1 MKAVKT
7 IITVVMI
14 LVLLGAGVHVL
25 VRTYVSRRASEA
37 VKNALMQSFG
47 ESVSFDTL
55 LLDLLGSQ
63 AEIENPRLIIPGNT
77 EDFEFSLSA
86 DYLMI
91 SLPPSDLLK
100 LQSLSEGRFESGK
113 GLVSVSAPVFSMK
126 RSEGITPLTISAA
139 KMDIMF
145 SGTLDLDEFSRPGG
159 FRLASV
165 MKDVK
170 TVNASLSNAKISSP
184 GFFNDIKVLAAMLS
198 EEEADQ
204 IDTAA
209 SRAAGLLPS
218 GAASDTVLSELLP
231 QADVRII
238 SQALDFLMDP
248 ETDEVILDALQ
259 LSASTLSERPDM
271 LSAQGSAVT
280 HAGVIEY
287 DGILKMLDTPGEV
300 FEQLAMEEGTFS
312 VNSALPEVAA
322 LLGGSSFTYTF
333 RH

>member
-1 MKAVKT
+1 MKAVKP
-7 IITVVMI
+7 IITVLMI
-14 LVLLGAGVHVL
+14 LVLLGAGIHVL
-25 VRTYVSRRASEA
+25 VRTYVSRKASEA
-37 VKNALMQSFG
+37 VKEVLMQSFG
-47 ESVSFDTL
+47 ESISFDAL
-55 LLDLLGSQ
+55 LLDLLGTQ
-63 AEIENPRLIIPGNT
+63 AEIENPRIVIPGT
-77 EDFEFSLSA
+77 AEGLEYFLSA
-86 DYLMI
+86 DHMMI
-91 SLPPSDLLK
+91 SLPPRDLMK
-100 LQSLSEGRFESGK
+100 LQSLSERRFETGK
-113 GLVSVSAPVFSMK
+113 GLVSFSAPVFSMK
-126 RSEGITPLTISAA
+126 RSEGISPLTISAA

-145 SGTLDLDEFSRPGG
+145 SGKLDLDEFSRPEG

-204 IDTAA
+204 IETAV

-218 GAASDTVLSELLP
+218 GAASDTVLSGLLP

-238 SQALDFLMDP
+238 SQALDFLTDP
-248 ETDEVILDALQ
+248 DTDEVILDALQ

-280 HAGVIEY
+280 PAGIIEY
-287 DGILKMLDTPGEV
+287 DGLLKMLDTPGEI

-312 VNSALPEVAA
+312 VNSALPEVSA